1 MTTDMGELG
10 LGPTPEAV
18 EAYGTKRPGML
29 DHRRVGLL
37 SWDELPV
44 KPCQDQV
51 LVLLDPPKET
61 ASSIH
66 IPVSAQRRERT
77 VEATVI
83 AVGPGA
89 YDKYG
94 DRVPMAVKPGDRVL
108 VSGDFGWEVGPHRM
122 AREGAILAV
131 LE

>member
-1 MTTDMGELG
+1 MTDMGELG

-37 SWDELPV
+37 SWDELPM

-61 ASSIH
+61 ASGIH

-83 AVGPGA
+83 AVGPRGN
-89 YDKYG
+89 
-94 DRVPMAVKPGDRVL
+94 R
-108 VSGDFGWEVGPHRM
+108 HRGR
-122 AREGAILAV
+122 ARGLRQVWRPSTDGREARRSRPRFR
-131 LE
+131 